1 MIKTVIESISTQ
13 PTTLLPGLYEFKLV
27 IEGLKG
33 EEVVKLSKAVVS
45 ILKKYELLLLL
56 SS

>member
-1 MIKTVIESISTQ
+1 MIKTVIESISTP
-13 PTTLLPGLYEFKLV
+13 PTTLLPGLYEFKVV

-33 EEVVKLSKAVVS
+33 EEVVKLSKTVVS
-45 ILKKYELLLLL
+45 ILRKYELLITL